1 MNESS
6 DLELPFHEDNI
17 QIEDNKHNLKI
28 RSICTCIFCIS
39 LIIFTNYISFCIGII
54 YFQQDGSSSNKFII

>member
-1 MNESS
+1 MNES

-17 QIEDNKHNLKI
+17 QIEDNKYNLKI
-28 RSICTCIFCIS
+28 RSICTCIFCIA

-54 YFQQDGSSSNKFII
+54 YFQQDGSSSNQFII